1 MKHAL
6 YLAWAYLAHQR
17 LKTTVLVASVALIA
31 FLPAA
36 LQLLVQ
42 RGEER
47 MGARA
52 AATPLLVGR
61 KGSPT
66 ELVLNALYFRAD
78 VPATIPYAQ
87 LGRVEASGRARGV
100 PLHVRF
106 RSQDAP
112 IVGTSLDYFDLRG
125 LRCADGRFMTMLGQC
140 VVGSAVAAAR
150 DLAAGDHVVSS
161 PEQVFDLAGSYPLR
175 MQISGVLAPT
185 GTPDDRAIFV
195 DVKTAWVIEGLAHG
209 HDDVS
214 KPEAAGQVLER
225 KDGRIVANA
234 SVKEYQEIT
243 PDNIEAFHFH
253 GDPDSFPL
261 TAIIAVPHDA
271 RAGTLLRGE
280 FQSPDEDHQ
289 ILEPAAVVDDLLDTV
304 FAVKRYIVAGV
315 AIVGLGTLAT
325 MALVFGL
332 SIQLRRREIETMRKI
347 GGAKGRIAAVLA
359 LEVVAVLV
367 LGLLVAGILVAL
379 TGWFADALVES
390 AIR

>member
-6 YLAWAYLAHQR
+6 HLAWAYLAHQR

-36 LQLLVQ
+36 LQLLVK
-42 RGEER
+42 RGEAR

-52 AATPLLVGR
+52 AATPLVVGR

-78 VPATIPYAQ
+78 VPSTIPYREVA
-87 LGRVEASGRARGV
+87 RVEKSGRARAI

-106 RSQDAP
+106 RSREAP

-125 LRCADGRFMTMLGQC
+125 LRFQAGRQMTALGQC
-140 VVGSAVAAAR
+140 VLGARVAEEHGVGP
-150 DLAAGDHVVSS
+150 GDSMVSN

-175 MQISGVLAPT
+175 MRIAGVLAPN
-185 GTPDDRAIFV
+185 GTPDDRAVFV

-214 KPEAAGQVLER
+214 KPEAAGQVLSR

-243 PDNIEAFHFH
+243 PENVEAFHFH
-253 GDPDSFPL
+253 GDPDEFPI
-261 TAIIAVPHDA
+261 TAIIAVPHDE
-271 RAGTLLRGE
+271 RAGTLLQGE
-280 FQSPDEDHQ
+280 FQSPDEPQQ
-289 ILEPAAVVDDLLDTV
+289 ILEPTDVVDDLLDTV
-304 FAVKRYIVAGV
+304 FAVKRYIVMGV

-347 GGAKGRIAAVLA
+347 GGARGRIGLVLA
-359 LEVVAVLV
+359 LEIVAVLA
-367 LGLLVAGILVAL
+367 LGLLVAGILVAV

>member
-6 YLAWAYLAHQR
+6 HLAWAYLAHQR
-17 LKTTVLVASVALIA
+17 LKTGVLVASVALIA

-36 LQLLVQ
+36 LQLLVT
-42 RGEER
+42 RGEAR

-52 AATPLLVGR
+52 AATPLLIGR

-78 VPATIPYAQ
+78 VPSTIPYSEVA
-87 LGRVEASGRARGV
+87 RVEKSGRAQAI

-106 RSQDAP
+106 RSREAP
-112 IVGTSLDYFDLRG
+112 IVGTSLDYFEARG
-125 LRCADGRFMTMLGQC
+125 LRIQAGQQMTALGQC
-140 VVGSAVAAAR
+140 VVGARVAADR
-150 DLAAGDHVVSS
+150 DLGPGDRVVSN

-175 MQISGVLAPT
+175 MQIAGVLAPT

-214 KPEAAGQVLER
+214 KPEAADQVLQRE
-225 KDGRIVANA
+225 KGRIVANA
-234 SVKEYQEIT
+234 SVREYQEIT
-243 PDNIEAFHFH
+243 PENVDAFHFH
-253 GDPDSFPL
+253 GDASDFPI

-271 RAGTLLRGE
+271 RAGTLLQGE
-280 FQSPDEDHQ
+280 FQAPNEAQQ
-289 ILEPAAVVDDLLDTV
+289 ILEPTDVVDDLLDTV
-304 FAVKRYIVAGV
+304 FAVKRYIVAGI

-347 GGAKGRIAAVLA
+347 GGGRVRIATVLALEIAAVLA
-359 LEVVAVLV
+359 LGLV
-367 LGLLVAGILVAL
+367 IAGFLVGV
-379 TGWFADALVES
+379 TGWFADTLVES